1 VRVLVL
7 GASGMLGHKMLQVL
21 SERFETS
28 GTTRSTAT
36 GLDRVASGA
45 QAVLQGVSAGNLD
58 SVVGAFVAARPD
70 VVVNCIGIVKQLDE
84 AKNPIASI
92 EVNSLFPHQLASIC
106 AAHQAQLV
114 HVSTDCV
121 FSGRKGG
128 YTEDD
133 TPDPVDLYGRSKLL
147 GEVGEDPV
155 LTIRTSIV
163 GRELH
168 GAHGLVEWFLGQ
180 SGTTVR
186 GFTRAIF
193 SGWSTA
199 ALARAVGDVIER
211 QPTLTGIWHVAA
223 EPIAKYDLLCRL
235 RDAFDLDVAIEPD
248 DELECDRSLDGSRF
262 AAETGIIAPSWS
274 EMVDELHRESPLYE
288 SLREPSVAGR

>member
-1 VRVLVL
+1 
-7 GASGMLGHKMLQVL
+7 MLGHKMLHVL
-21 SERFETS
+21 SQRFEAF
-28 GTTRSTAT
+28 GTTRSPAL
-36 GLDRVASGA
+36 GLGRVAPGA
-45 QAVLQGVSAGNLD
+45 KIVLEGVSVSDLD
-58 SVVGAFVAARPD
+58 SVVGAFSAARPD
-70 VVVNCIGIVKQLDE
+70 VVVNCIGIIKQLDE
-84 AKNPIASI
+84 AKNSIASI
-92 EVNSLFPHQLASIC
+92 QVNSLFPHQLASIC
-106 AAHQAQLV
+106 TSQGARLV

-121 FSGRKGG
+121 FSGRKGA
-128 YTEDD
+128 YTEED

-147 GEVGEDPV
+147 GEVGESPA

-180 SGTTVR
+180 NGGTVR
-186 GFTRAIF
+186 GFTRAVF

-211 QPTLTGIWHVAA
+211 RPTLTGLWHVAST
-223 EPIAKYDLLCRL
+223 PIAKYDLLCQL

-248 DELECDRSLDGSRF
+248 DEFACDRSLDGSRF
-262 AAETGIIAPSWS
+262 AVETGIVAPAWS
-274 EMVDELHRESPLYE
+274 EMVDELHRESSLYE

>member
-21 SERFETS
+21 SQRFETF
-28 GTTRSTAT
+28 GTTRSAAN
-36 GLDRVASGA
+36 GLDRVAPGA
-45 QAVLQGVSAGNLD
+45 QAILEGVSARNLA
-58 SVVGAFVAARPD
+58 SVVGAFATARPD

-84 AKNPIASI
+84 AKNSIASI
-92 EVNSLFPHQLASIC
+92 EVNSLFPHQLASISM
-106 AAHQAQLV
+106 ANEAQLV

-121 FSGRKGG
+121 FSGKKGG

-133 TPDPVDLYGRSKLL
+133 TPDPLDIYGRSKLL
-147 GEVGEDPV
+147 GEVGEDSA

-180 SGTTVR
+180 NGTAVR

-193 SGWSTA
+193 SGWSTG
-199 ALARAVGDVIER
+199 ALARAIGDVIER
-211 QPTLTGIWHVAA
+211 QPSLTGLRHVAA
-223 EPIAKYDLLCRL
+223 APIAKYDLLCQL
-235 RDAFDLDVAIEPD
+235 RDAFDLDVVIEPD
-248 DELECDRSLDGSRF
+248 DALECDRSLDGSRF
-262 AAETGIIAPSWS
+262 AAETGIVAPAWS
-274 EMVDELHRESPLYE
+274 EMVDDIHRDSSFYECLRES
-288 SLREPSVAGR
+288 SVAGR